1 MEPRTLRD
9 IQAEIDAAAERR
21 TALWKE
27 LSEGRDAE
35 KAAEVERLNERIE
48 ALWNEARAART
59 RARFGSP
66 DAIIARARA
75 EERLE
80 REYAKVA

>member
-1 MEPRTLRD
+1 METRNISE
-9 IQAEIDAAAERR
+9 IQRELEEATERR

-27 LSEGRDAE
+27 LSKDHDPAIAGEID
-35 KAAEVERLNERIE
+35 RLSEQIE
-48 ALWNEARAART
+48 ALWKEARVART

-66 DAIIARARA
+66 DVILSRARA

>member
-1 MEPRTLRD
+1 MEDRTLCD
-9 IQAEIDAAAERR
+9 IQAEIDGAAARR
-21 TALWKE
+21 TALWKQ
-27 LSEGRDAE
+27 LSEGRDPG
-35 KAAEVERLNERIE
+35 KAAEVEHLNERIE

-66 DAIIARARA
+66 EAIIARARA
-75 EERLE
+75 DERLE

>member
-1 MEPRTLRD
+1 MDATNLSE
-9 IQAEIDAAAERR
+9 IQHELEEATERR

-27 LSEGRDAE
+27 LSADHDPAT
-35 KAAEVERLNERIE
+35 AAEVDRLSERIE
-48 ALWNEARAART
+48 TLWKEARVART

-66 DAIIARARA
+66 DAILSRARA

-80 REYAKVA
+80 RDYAKVA

>member
-1 MEPRTLRD
+1 MPVAAGNWQAGSNVSRAHDEATT
-9 IQAEIDAAAERR
+9 AEIDR
-21 TALWKE
+21 
-27 LSEGRDAE
+27 LS
-35 KAAEVERLNERIE
+35 ERIE
-48 ALWNEARAART
+48 ALWTEARIART

-66 DAIIARARA
+66 DAILSRARA

>member
-1 MEPRTLRD
+1 METRNLSE
-9 IQAEIDAAAERR
+9 IQRELEEATERR

-27 LSEGRDAE
+27 LS
-35 KAAEVERLNERIE
+35 KAHDEATAVEIDRLSERIE
-48 ALWNEARAART
+48 ALWTEARVART

-66 DAIIARARA
+66 DAILSRARA